1 MVSIKRLT
9 CPKQVSIFR
18 FGNLGSPMVF
28 KSLLY
33 DSSVSRYFGPT
44 FDT

>member
-1 MVSIKRLT
+1 MVSKKRIT

-18 FGNLGSPMVF
+18 FGNLGFPMLF
-28 KSLLY
+28 MPLFY
-33 DSSVSRYFGPT
+33 DSSVSLYFGPT

>member
-1 MVSIKRLT
+1 MVSKKRIT
-9 CPKQVSIFR
+9 CQKQVSIFR
-18 FGNLGSPMVF
+18 FGNLGFPTVF
-28 KSLLY
+28 TPLLY